1 MAKIARIFEGGTMTS
16 VISIET
22 AANVWR
28 AHREIETGKKMLAE
42 LREKIKN
49 RVDPN
54 PIDAFGR
61 RQLYKLGVPHGESGH
76 ELLDV
81 SPELALH
88 IIEAHISRKQ
98 TELVEHCVRATLELS
113 GEVFAKAEGR

>member
-1 MAKIARIFEGGTMTS
+1 MTN
-16 VISIET
+16 VISAET

-28 AHREIETGKKMLAE
+28 AHREIATGTKMLAE
-42 LREKIKN
+42 LREKIAN
-49 RVDPN
+49 HVDPN
-54 PIDAFGR
+54 PIDVFGR
-61 RQLYKLGVPHGESGH
+61 RQLYKLGVPHGENGH

-98 TELVEHCVRATLELS
+98 TELVEHCVRASLEMMGDIPS
-113 GEVFAKAEGR
+113 KAEDR